1 MSSGERRYF
10 WLKLKKDFFKR
21 HDITIIK
28 KMENGH
34 EFILF
39 YLELLCESLD
49 HDGRLRFSDEVPY
62 STKMLSVLYDISED
76 IVNQAIDIFKEF
88 GLLEILDDGT
98 IYMTKMTEKVGSE
111 SQGAIQK
118 RRQKELPKLA
128 GGCKRLNANMLRLP
142 NGKVHYVDEKRYGG
156 NGMLIISLA
165 GGQCEL
171 CGSDEGLLIH
181 HNNGYSNDLSDLFCL
196 CQECHGKAHSGNKPT
211 LVHKWA
217 DSFAGE
223 GGNFLPENR
232 DKSIDI
238 YKPLSNDKGIEST
251 TPTQIVEL
259 YAKSCPSFPAV
270 KTISDA
276 RRKAINA
283 RLKVYG
289 LEDFKKL
296 FEKAEAS
303 SFLKGANDRNW
314 TATFDWLIKDANMA
328 KVLDGNYD
336 DKPGR
341 KKKGQQANN
350 PFKDFKQ
357 NDYDY
362 DELEKKLIRN

>member
-1 MSSGERRYF
+1 MAGKVPKYY
-10 WLKLKKDFFKR
+10 WLKLSKDFFKR
-21 HDITIIK
+21 HDIRFLDSL
-28 KMENGH
+28 ENGH
-34 EFILF
+34 EISLF
-39 YLELLCESLD
+39 YLKMLCESVD
-49 HDGRLRFSDEVPY
+49 HNGRLRFSDEVPY
-62 STKMLSVLYDISED
+62 TARILGGIFEVPTSLAKEALDVLQELKLIK
-76 IVNQAIDIFKEF
+76 VT
-88 GLLEILDDGT
+88 DDGT
-98 IYMTKMTEKVGSE
+98 ILMTEVESMIGSE
-111 SQGAIQK
+111 SYWATQK
-118 RRQKELPKLA
+118 R
-128 GGCKRLNANMLRLP
+128 
-142 NGKVHYVDEKRYGG
+142 EKRGTEVG
-156 NGMLIISLA
+156 QELDKVGQELDTF
-165 GGQCEL
+165 GQCL
-171 CGSDEGLLIH
+171 
-181 HNNGYSNDLSDLFCL
+181 
-196 CQECHGKAHSGNKPT
+196 
-211 LVHKWA
+211 
-217 DSFAGE
+217 
-223 GGNFLPENR
+223 ENVQQS
-232 DKSIDI
+232 KSKSKI

-259 YAKSCPSFPAV
+259 YAKSCPSFPVV

-362 DELEKKLIRN
+362 DELEKKLVRN

>member
-1 MSSGERRYF
+1 MAGKVPKYY
-10 WLKLKKDFFKR
+10 WLKLSKDFFKR
-21 HDITIIK
+21 HDIRFLDSL
-28 KMENGH
+28 ENGH
-34 EFILF
+34 EISLF
-39 YLELLCESLD
+39 YLKMLCESVD
-49 HDGRLRFSDEVPY
+49 HNGRLRFSDEVPY
-62 STKMLSVLYDISED
+62 TARILGGIFEVPTSLAKEALDVLQELKLIK
-76 IVNQAIDIFKEF
+76 VT
-88 GLLEILDDGT
+88 DDGT
-98 IYMTKMTEKVGSE
+98 ILMTEVETMIGSETYWATQKREKRETGVGQELDKVG
-111 SQGAIQK
+111 Q
-118 RRQKELPKLA
+118 ELDTF
-128 GGCKRLNANMLRLP
+128 
-142 NGKVHYVDEKRYGG
+142 GK
-156 NGMLIISLA
+156 
-165 GGQCEL
+165 C
-171 CGSDEGLLIH
+171 
-181 HNNGYSNDLSDLFCL
+181 
-196 CQECHGKAHSGNKPT
+196 
-211 LVHKWA
+211 
-217 DSFAGE
+217 
-223 GGNFLPENR
+223 PENVQQS
-232 DKSIDI
+232 KSIEIDI

-341 KKKGQQANN
+341 KKKGQQADN